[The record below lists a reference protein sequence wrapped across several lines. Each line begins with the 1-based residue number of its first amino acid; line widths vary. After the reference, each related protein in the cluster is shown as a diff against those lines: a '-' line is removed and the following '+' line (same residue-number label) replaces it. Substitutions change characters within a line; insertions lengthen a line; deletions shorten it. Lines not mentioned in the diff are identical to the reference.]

1 MNPSNLPNEWS
12 KQKHSIQKYI
22 IYYID
27 MELSLIVQKSN
38 YITHIRQMLSLLLW
52 QLLAIAIV
60 QFKIILL

>member
-1 MNPSNLPNEWS
+1 MSGANKNTVY
-12 KQKHSIQKYI
+12 KSILSI
-22 IYYID
+22 ID